1 MDARQD
7 LRSQPLSLDQ
17 VLAVWLP
24 RRVNALEGTLSVLN
38 LCEKFDDSTPISITI
53 AGKPA
58 MNLNLSTFAD
68 PLIDI
73 GFLHARALLEFLGLG
88 ARKGKLVQIT
98 KRQASDIAIEH
109 YSINGKSLSMVSPT
123 DVFGAINMP
132 QPVIEWSLVNIIET
146 ANKLIAH
153 VTTGEVLAMAMYQQV
168 RIGFESIPVLLQD
181 HLYAK
186 LETTQEQPKPIC
198 ERYACNHHR

>member
-1 MDARQD
+1 METRED
-7 LRSQPLSLDQ
+7 LRSQPQSLDQ

-24 RRVNALEGTLSVLN
+24 RRVNAIQRTLSVLN
-38 LCEKFDDSTPISITI
+38 LCEEFHDSTPVNITI
-53 AGKPA
+53 AGNPA

-88 ARKGKLVQIT
+88 ARKGKLVQLT

-109 YSINGKSLSMVSPT
+109 YSINGKNLSMVSPN

-132 QPVIEWSLVNIIET
+132 HPVIEWSLVNIIET

-153 VTTGEVLAMAMYQQV
+153 VTTGEVLEMAMYQQV
-168 RIGFESIPVLLQD
+168 RIGLESIPVLLQD

-186 LETTQEQPKPIC
+186 LETTQEQPKPIF
-198 ERYACNHHR
+198 ERYGCNSNQ